1 MRISKLAKSDYLGIS
16 IVFIVYLLELWYLPR
31 KQFSD
36 FAYYLEETKRYKLV
50 GNLSELFIHLK
61 SPFIVGFLG
70 GLCDLNLLVWKIG
83 MLITILSLSVFYLI
97 FTRTESGI
105 IRWIGFFLVA
115 FSPILISLFPYVNTD
130 ILFAGLFILGH
141 IFLFEKLND
150 SSKGSSVLRWV
161 FASLIFGIAQ
171 SIRSVMLYYYIF
183 LIGFWFLYVL
193 HLKSTSLKLF
203 FYKVIIGLF
212 VFGTISIS
220 IHKYYGYGWSIQPL
234 SAGKISLYIGANSQL
249 RGGYSDSDGQRAI
262 GLVLQR
268 IQTKNTIYTDSLETI
283 ALDRMRKNAVQN
295 AISIPIKAFNLHNP
309 YVTSVFLDLRNRN
322 AMEVLL
328 KFLLIVI
335 SFLTI
340 LTYLLNFFV
349 LSHAIF
355 RNKQEHLPLY
365 YRIILLAV
373 YSYSILHISLLEIQP
388 RYFLHLSLIQLF
400 LLNDTV
406 KYLINLKKTTN
417 T

>member
-1 MRISKLAKSDYLGIS
+1 MNGLRIKNANFIALLSVLFIYLMEI
-16 IVFIVYLLELWYLPR
+16 WYLPR
-31 KQFSD
+31 VQFSD
-36 FAYYLEETKRYKLV
+36 FAYYLGEATTYNSMGYLNEY
-50 GNLSELFIHLK
+50 FIQLK
-61 SPFIVGFLG
+61 SPLVIGFLG
-70 GLCDLNLLVWKIG
+70 FICGLNLSIWKIS
-83 MLITILSLSVFYLI
+83 MLIIVLLISTLYLI
-97 FTRTESGI
+97 FHKKDDNYYK
-105 IRWIGFFLVA
+105 WIGFYLVA

-130 ILFAGLFILGH
+130 ILFAGIFIVGH
-141 IFLFEKLND
+141 IIFYRISNNTRNSKLSD
-150 SSKGSSVLRWV
+150 WILL
-161 FASLIFGIAQ
+161 ALIFGIAQ
-171 SIRSVMLYYYIF
+171 SVRSVMLYYFIF
-183 LIGFWFLYVL
+183 LIMFLLMYIFQYKISFKRVIFRNIFI
-193 HLKSTSLKLF
+193 SFILF
-203 FYKVIIGLF
+203 LITTV
-212 VFGTISIS
+212 S
-220 IHKYYGYGWSIQPL
+220 IHKYYGYGWRIQPQT
-234 SAGKISLYIGANSQL
+234 AGLVSLYIGSNAQF
-249 RGGYSDSDGQRAI
+249 RGGYCDEDGAEVGR
-262 GLVLQR
+262 LVRLQISSEDELYR
-268 IQTKNTIYTDSLETI
+268 DSLKELATNRI
-283 ALDRMRKNAVQN
+283 IKNLSSN
-295 AISIPIKAFNLHNP
+295 LLSLPIKAFNLHNP

-349 LSHAIF
+349 LTHAIF

>member
-83 MLITILSLSVFYLI
+83 MLITILSLSFFYLI

-141 IFLFEKLND
+141 IFLFERLND

-193 HLKSTSLKLF
+193 HLKSYSLKLF

-262 GLVLQR
+262 GLVLRR

-349 LSHAIF
+349 LSHAII

>member
-83 MLITILSLSVFYLI
+83 MLITILTLSVFYLI

-105 IRWIGFFLVA
+105 IRWIGFFLVT

-193 HLKSTSLKLF
+193 HLKSYSLKLF

-262 GLVLQR
+262 GLVLRR
-268 IQTKNTIYTDSLETI
+268 IQTKNTIYTDSLEAI

>member
-1 MRISKLAKSDYLGIS
+1 MRISKLSKSDYLGIAT
-16 IVFIVYLLELWYLPR
+16 VLLVYLLELLCLPR
-31 KQFSD
+31 EQFSD
-36 FAYYLEETKRYKLV
+36 FAFYLEETKRYKLE
-50 GNLSELFIHLK
+50 GILSELFIHLK

-83 MLITILSLSVFYLI
+83 MLITILSISVFYLI
-97 FTRTESGI
+97 FTRTEPGI

-150 SSKGSSVLRWV
+150 SFKGSSVLRWV

-203 FYKVIIGLF
+203 FSKMVIGLF
-212 VFGTISIS
+212 VFVTISIS

-249 RGGYSDSDGQRAI
+249 RGGYSDSDGQRAV
-262 GLVLQR
+262 GLVLRR

-283 ALDRMRKNAVQN
+283 AFDRLRKNVVQN
-295 AISIPIKAFNLHNP
+295 VISIPIKAFNLHNP
-309 YVTSVFLDLRNRN
+309 YVTSVFLDLQHRNG
-322 AMEVLL
+322 MEVFL
-328 KFLLIVI
+328 KILMLLI
-335 SFLTI
+335 SLLTI
-340 LTYLLNFFV
+340 LIYLLNFFV
-349 LSHAIF
+349 LSHSIIK
-355 RNKQEHLPLY
+355 RRQEFLPLY
-365 YRIILLAV
+365 YKVVFLAV
-373 YSYSILHISLLEIQP
+373 YSYTILHVCLLEIQP

-406 KYLINLKKTTN
+406 KYLKNLKKTSAV
-417 T
+417 